1 MKEHACSCS
10 VLVRGVRYFEQKT
23 CSCSVRVLALT
34 ENACSCSVRVRA
46 LKKSTCSCSVRVLDS
61 KKFCVRVLGF
71 KMAWDK
77 VALG

>member
-10 VLVRGVRYFEQKT
+10 VLVRDVRYFEQKT

-46 LKKSTCSCSVRVLDS
+46 LKKSVLFVFYIQKSFVFVFFD
-61 KKFCVRVLGF
+61 
-71 KMAWDK
+71 
-77 VALG
+77 